1 MERRS
6 GARAIV
12 RNMHSVQRRFL
23 AFVLAAAMI
32 FTNVGANMNQHMQP
46 AHRNQ
51 LHFQ

>member
-32 FTNVGANMNQHMQP
+32 FTNVGANMNT
-46 AHRNQ
+46 AYAAGSSE
-51 LHFQ
+51 